1 MGNKEHKA
9 MLLHTILACE
19 LDDGIN
25 NAAPALQPWEDED
38 EAGLKA
44 LIEKP
49 IDMQDTAYGRYEAQ
63 KKKDLELAYGKMTA
77 AEQAALRSK
86 MDQIDEDGGI
96 QIDTTI

>member
-1 MGNKEHKA
+1 MGNKDDKA
-9 MLLHTILACE
+9 MLFLACE

-25 NAAPALQPWEDED
+25 NAAPALQPWEEED

-49 IDMQDTAYGRYEAQ
+49 IDMQDTAYGRFEAQ

-77 AEQAALRSK
+77 AERAALRSK